1 MQGFNSSW
9 HGALKVEKISLFCD
23 APPNKLH
30 CIEFFLVGI
39 LCACVFGCGVF
50 FSAGSEHTAHERQL
64 EKKIGSCVR
73 SPYPQK
79 IIFHAL
85 FVRESQLR
93 RHIHVRTL
101 RLEWTRWASAGSQ
114 GTAPSPTAQTWVSR
128 KFEKGSTAEILT
140 SHSSCRFLQFKNQ
153 AIFYSGC
160 ISFCFLLTWK
170 FSHPIMKDRLLEGFD
185 IRMWWDYTTCP

>member
-1 MQGFNSSW
+1 MHLQTSCIALSFFWLGSCVLVSSD
-9 HGALKVEKISLFCD
+9 AECSLVQAASILLMSD
-23 APPNKLH
+23 NWKKH
-30 CIEFFLVGI
+30 WI
-39 LCACVFGCGVF
+39 LCAL
-50 FSAGSEHTAHERQL
+50 SR
-64 EKKIGSCVR
+64 
-73 SPYPQK
+73 PQK

-93 RHIHVRTL
+93 HHIHARTL

-153 AIFYSGC
+153 PIFYSGC
-160 ISFCFLLTWK
+160 LSFCFLLTWK
-170 FSHPIMKDRLLEGFD
+170 FRHPLMKNRLLEGFD